1 MTQPILHCLLL
12 LHAARG
18 LMAQVQLWPMN
29 ATVLLGT
36 NATFNCSVQQQWV
49 AMAWLLKSDVV
60 LIITRDHGPAINNL
74 RYTAQNYS
82 TAQESTWAFT
92 VIGVR
97 QNDTGPVSCD
107 VQNIQ
112 KQTAFLDVQ
121 ESGTVAILGGNV
133 TATQGDLA
141 YFQCQALGWRPAPT
155 VSWTV
160 EGRAVNADSYNVSSV
175 DWGNLFNTTST
186 LGVVANNSAPV
197 VCRASVSTMP
207 APLTGTAFMSV
218 GERFPLQTHRAA
230 LIAQEPMGVRVE
242 ANRIQGR
249 EPSGVHWRYGHRVA
263 KPSQRSQTVLI
274 AVTVSIVLLVVIV
287 IVIIIIVVFCCKRR
301 NAKKSSYQ
309 DEMRKTRSQTE
320 ERQNSPGKQGMDN
333 LGYATDNHSGVV
345 HGQYSDSGFSQP
357 SSTNTPQTP
366 STSCVHASNAPGL
379 VCTHHSALK
388 KYRQATIV

>member
-121 ESGTVAILGGNV
+121 
-133 TATQGDLA
+133 
-141 YFQCQALGWRPAPT
+141 
-155 VSWTV
+155 
-160 EGRAVNADSYNVSSV
+160 
-175 DWGNLFNTTST
+175 
-186 LGVVANNSAPV
+186 
-197 VCRASVSTMP
+197 
-207 APLTGTAFMSV
+207 
-218 GERFPLQTHRAA
+218 
-230 LIAQEPMGVRVE
+230 
-242 ANRIQGR
+242 
-249 EPSGVHWRYGHRVA
+249 VA